1 MYIYIYIHIDM
12 SIYIYMYI
20 YKYMYI
26 YIYMLNVSL
35 LHSFKCSC
43 FRLFTSE
50 IVHVLCFSHMLKGSR
65 RATHI
70 TITDTLE
77 RNPTTSF
84 SMPTAHAVERV
95 EAHNDGRTYATI

>member
-1 MYIYIYIHIDM
+1 MYIYIYTYRHVY
-12 SIYIYMYI
+12 IYIYMYI